1 MIPTLILRDYG
12 GKPVQAANLDGRES
26 QAMLSFTFS
35 ERGAGYALEID
46 AAPTADGMPTADD
59 FRVLLG
65 RNAPEALTAAA
76 EATGNGVISK
86 PLVLIDNVYLKRL
99 ETTGHLEGVAR
110 IDRVF
115 DWAYP
120 CLYLGM
126 VELVAVWF
134 FV

>member
-1 MIPTLILRDYG
+1 M
-12 GKPVQAANLDGRES
+12 
-26 QAMLSFTFS
+26 
-35 ERGAGYALEID
+35 GYPLEID
-46 AAPTADGMPTADD
+46 AAPTADGMPTAGD
-59 FRVLLG
+59 FRVLLV
-65 RNAPEALTAAA
+65 RDPPEAFTAAA
-76 EATGNGVISK
+76 EARGKGVIRK
-86 PLVLIDNVYLKRL
+86 PLVLIDNVYMKRL